1 MNLRGMYGCLG
12 SMCLPSI
19 THGSTVCL
27 SFNMFLEY
35 IVDFCKMSIYR
46 HHVSV
51 EKRYLTQLFTSQIS
65 SLAFA
70 MRHYFP
76 TLLLLLGTL
85 MLPCVAQDTS
95 QPPGLEGIDDP
106 EMTKRLIHYWA
117 DYSCYA
123 YNDNSEQPP
132 AAQQCAKACYTD
144 GMTSD
149 VEGEGIHSQ
158 TCWLNGPESD
168 ARTGNPLT
176 DEEKS
181 QVPRTSM
188 YWPQTFDFIFINTCV
203 RQNDH
208 NWLLQLR

>member
-1 MNLRGMYGCLG
+1 MSRKHVFAFHH
-12 SMCLPSI
+12 SWVDCLPEFQHVAGI
-19 THGSTVCL
+19 DCG
-27 SFNMFLEY
+27 FLQDEY
-35 IVDFCKMSIYR
+35 ISPSCFR
-46 HHVSV
+46 
-51 EKRYLTQLFTSQIS
+51 EKKYLTQLFTSQIS
-65 SLAFA
+65 SLTFA

-76 TLLLLLGTL
+76 SLLLLLGTL
-85 MLPCVAQDTS
+85 MLPCVTQDTS

-176 DEEKS
+176 HEEKS